1 MREKE
6 ARCLGFK
13 EHQGWTLRAE
23 EGGGQDNQ
31 ASARGSVQNP
41 ITTHAVKGASGPRGR
56 SPGRSRSGPA
66 SHSGALTLGR
76 RLFRREQVGEEGKE
90 GAAFPL
96 PCRGEAAETLACS
109 GDLLGCPCPHPL
121 RPAPA
126 SCSPS
131 GRHPAQPGLALTRE
145 TSLQAPHP
153 HPTPR
158 PSVLVRP
165 SGPYV
170 TSSPAS
176 CVPVASPFLQSH
188 LLAPFSFV
196 GRDFQP
202 HLAPA
207 LPMCQLRSSLNTQG
221 APLCLWATRSH
232 LVNICRV

>member
-76 RLFRREQVGEEGKE
+76 RLFRGEQVGEEGKE

-126 SCSPS
+126 SCSPLGS
-131 GRHPAQPGLALTRE
+131 HRHRDVTQLSLAWLSHGRPAFRP
-145 TSLQAPHP
+145 
-153 HPTPR
+153 PTPTPPSQR
-158 PSVLVRP
+158 PGATLRPLRDVIPCLLCPGGFPFPPKPP
-165 SGPYV
+165 SGP
-170 TSSPAS
+170 
-176 CVPVASPFLQSH
+176 F
-188 LLAPFSFV
+188 
-196 GRDFQP
+196 
-202 HLAPA
+202 
-207 LPMCQLRSSLNTQG
+207 
-221 APLCLWATRSH
+221 
-232 LVNICRV
+232 